1 MLHKPY
7 PQCIDPNL
15 LNVNEHLDSANL
27 AYDCFAPFDD
37 VQIATGQASFDD
49 DDEDGHAQSRLST
62 WINPYHSRGLLEDPD
77 DVFAFSDNKYVH
89 CYALSSRDGK
99 AFINAST

>member
-15 LNVNEHLDSANL
+15 LNVNEHLDPANL
-27 AYDCFAPFDD
+27 ASDCCAPFDD

-49 DDEDGHAQSRLST
+49 DYEDGPGPSKMST
-62 WINPYHSRGLLEDPD
+62 WIDPYHSRALLEDPD

-89 CYALSSRDGK
+89 
-99 AFINAST
+99 